1 MLVSQC
7 LSRNRD
13 SSLQC
18 PLRYM
23 RLSLD
28 DIKIVS
34 ATALGVGNHFVE
46 HIDIGVKLLISVVT
60 LAYVSVKFYRLLK
73 ERN

>member
-1 MLVSQC
+1 
-7 LSRNRD
+7 
-13 SSLQC
+13 
-18 PLRYM
+18 M